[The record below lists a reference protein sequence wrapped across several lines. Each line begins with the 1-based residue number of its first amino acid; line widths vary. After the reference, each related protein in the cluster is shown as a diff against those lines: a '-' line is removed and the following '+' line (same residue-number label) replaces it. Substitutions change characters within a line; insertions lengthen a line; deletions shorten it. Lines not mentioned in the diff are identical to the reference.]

1 MTPRPSAKP
10 GRPAP
15 GPATPSPPGSVGQT
29 AGDAASEWA
38 ASRERGHRIALQLM
52 AWIATTLG
60 RRVARWLLHPIA
72 LYFLCFA
79 PQARRHSARFL
90 ARARGRP
97 ARLRERYR
105 HIHTFASVVL
115 DRVYF
120 ARDQMALFDLPVTG
134 GPLVDAELATGRG
147 CFLLGAHFGSFEAL
161 HAIGATRP
169 GMRVAMVMYP
179 DNARMIQSVLQAI
192 APAFRLHVIPI
203 GRPGSTLA
211 IRDWLDGGG
220 LAGLLG
226 DRYLPGDAAGGQPVQ
241 RLFLGQPALFVDG
254 PLRLAQVLRRR
265 VLFMAGIYRGGN
277 RYELRFESLAD
288 FTQPAD
294 AAAREQAL
302 QQAMDAYVARLE
314 ALCREAPENWFNF
327 YDFWHE
333 DAPAA
338 PSPGPAA

>member
-1 MTPRPSAKP
+1 MSTRPSSERQAAAA
-10 GRPAP
+10 RP
-15 GPATPSPPGSVGQT
+15 PADTSADWVR
-29 AGDAASEWA
+29 
-38 ASRERGHRIALQLM
+38 SRERGHRAGFALM

-72 LYFLCFA
+72 LYFVCFA
-79 PQARRHSARFL
+79 PRERRQSARFL
-90 ARARGRP
+90 ARVRGRP
-97 ARLRERYR
+97 ARLREVYR
-105 HIHTFASVVL
+105 HFHTFAGVVL

-179 DNARMIQSVLQAI
+179 DNARKIQSVLQAI

-226 DRYLPGDAAGGQPVQ
+226 DRYLPGDAAGGQPLQ
-241 RLFLGQPALFVDG
+241 RDFLGRAALFVDG

-277 RYELRFESLAD
+277 RYELRFEALAD
-288 FTQPAD
+288 FTQPPVD

-314 ALCREAPENWFNF
+314 ALVREAPENWFNF

-333 DAPAA
+333 DALAPLPPGKAA
-338 PSPGPAA
+338 